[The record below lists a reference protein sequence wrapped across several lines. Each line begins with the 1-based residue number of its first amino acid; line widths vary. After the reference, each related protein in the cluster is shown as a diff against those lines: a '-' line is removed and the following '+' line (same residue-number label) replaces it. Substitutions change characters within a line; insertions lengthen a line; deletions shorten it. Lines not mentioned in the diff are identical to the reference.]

1 MRRADRLFQIVER
14 LRRRKAV
21 TAAALA
27 DELAVSERTI
37 YRDVGDLIASG
48 VPILGEAGVGYA
60 LQKGFDLP
68 PLMFDEEEIEAL
80 VLGARIVES
89 WADPALVRAARRALD
104 KVEAVL
110 PRRLRDRIPDATLFA
125 PGFHVRAATN
135 AELGTLR
142 AAVRDRRKVKFAY
155 QDRLGAGSTRTVQP
169 LGIFYWGA
177 SWSLGAWCEMR
188 QGFRNFRLD
197 RMREVETTAHTFTPQ
212 AGRTLRDFF
221 QHYEDE
227 DRRERER

>member
-1 MRRADRLFQIVER
+1 VRRADRLFQIVER

-89 WADPALVRAARRALD
+89 WADAALVRAARRVLS

-110 PRRLRDRIPDATLFA
+110 PPRLRDRIPDATLFA
-125 PGFHVRAATN
+125 PGYHVRAAIN
-135 AELGTLR
+135 AELGKLR
-142 AAVRDRRKVKFAY
+142 AAVRDRRKVRFAY
-155 QDRLGAGSTRTVQP
+155 QDRVGAGSTRTVQP

-177 SWSLGAWCEMR
+177 TWWAPGARCAR
-188 QGFRNFRLD
+188 ASATS
-197 RMREVETTAHTFTPQ
+197 VSIA
-212 AGRTLRDFF
+212 
-221 QHYEDE
+221 
-227 DRRERER
+227 